1 LTTSRLALRDALERL
16 KRKPPYSDDARVAI
30 EAAKSLL
37 EIMDAI
43 EDEGRVP
50 RYHRQIMA
58 RHRKEWPTLWRAID
72 RIYKGQ

>member
-1 LTTSRLALRDALERL
+1 MTVSRFALRNALERL

-43 EDEGRVP
+43 EDEGRYP
-50 RYHRQIMA
+50 RYHREIMR
-58 RHRKEWPTLWRAID
+58 RHRSEWPTLWRAID